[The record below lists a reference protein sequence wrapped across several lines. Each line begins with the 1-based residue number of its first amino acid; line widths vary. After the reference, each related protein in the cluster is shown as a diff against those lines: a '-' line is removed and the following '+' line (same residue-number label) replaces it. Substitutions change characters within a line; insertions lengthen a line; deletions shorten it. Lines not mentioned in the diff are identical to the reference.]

1 MTRAAVVFPGPGSYG
16 PTSLGSLPPA
26 HRWVRA
32 ADAMRADAGLRP
44 LTQIDG
50 ADRFDPS
57 VHLRPSN
64 SWPLI
69 FLAGLLDAER
79 IADDHEV
86 VVAVASST
94 GWYTALAA
102 AGVLDF
108 ADAYRVVQQLAL
120 AAEEPLDA
128 GPTAELVYPLTDPAW
143 ERVPDRLAAVEA
155 AVEGAKDGAAD
166 GVARALELGSHVVI
180 GGLSSA
186 LRRVAA
192 ALPSVTIGPRT
203 FPFEAAG
210 HGWHTPLRAEAAAR
224 ARERIGELSW
234 QRPNVPLVDERGV
247 RHTPWSADTA
257 AIAEGALIRQPSTTY
272 DFASAF
278 GVALREYAPDVI
290 LLPGPGASLGG
301 ACAQLIVAEGYRGL
315 RSRQELEQAQGGGSP
330 ILLSMRR

>member
-1 MTRAAVVFPGPGSYG
+1 VTRAAVAFPGPGSYG
-16 PTSLGSLPPA
+16 PRSLGSLPA
-26 HRWVRA
+26 EHQWVRA
-32 ADAMRADAGLRP
+32 ADVLRADAGLRP
-44 LTQIDG
+44 LTEVDG
-50 ADRFDPS
+50 ADRFDPA

-64 SWPLI
+64 GWPLI

-108 ADAYRVVQQLAL
+108 ADAFRVVQQLGL

-143 ERVPDRLAAVEA
+143 EPVADRLSAVDAAIDE
-155 AVEGAKDGAAD
+155 AAD
-166 GVARALELGSHVVI
+166 GVSRALALGSHVVI
-180 GGLSSA
+180 GGLSSS
-186 LRRVAA
+186 LRTVAA
-192 ALPSVTIGPRT
+192 ALPAVTIGPRA

-210 HGWHTPLRAEAAAR
+210 YGWHTPLRADSAAR
-224 ARERIGELSW
+224 ARERIGEVPW

-257 AIAEGALIRQPSTTY
+257 ALAEGALVRQPSATY

-278 GVALREYAPDVI
+278 RVALREYAPDVI

-301 ACAQLIVAEGYRGL
+301 PCAQLIVAEGYRGL